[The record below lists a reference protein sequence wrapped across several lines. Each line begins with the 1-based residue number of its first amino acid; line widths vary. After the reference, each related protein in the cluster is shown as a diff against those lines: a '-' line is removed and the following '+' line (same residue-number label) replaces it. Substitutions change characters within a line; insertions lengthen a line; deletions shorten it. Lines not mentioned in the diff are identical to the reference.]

1 MNLTKLVASLACTL
15 CMLLSTAAMA
25 LTLDDIK
32 QMAAVGVPDNI
43 IISTIEGAEETFNL
57 NAQDII
63 DLKGAGISD
72 AVIEALQGTAGTTT
86 RSKPALRDED
96 DSQRSRADS
105 ADREEAPRS
114 RSSRRRSFSDDS
126 EDSDDSMIR
135 RRRRGATTE
144 SNTDSDQEDSLI
156 RRRRGSRDDNRER
169 GSERTDSRVKR
180 TPKKIKAA
188 IANYKE
194 KKFLTASLK
203 LYRLAESG
211 KFPEFEAK
219 INYYL
224 GGSLE
229 KLGLLHSAQVYFQKV
244 VKEGPSSGALFANS
258 LAKMVSI
265 SDKTNDPIYLIR
277 SIDKI
282 SPDDYPG
289 KVKDDLYYYQ
299 GIRNFEKGDYKQ
311 AERNFS
317 KLGRSNRHFVQARY
331 YLGVIYNQQN
341 RRKRAFKVFAD
352 IINRDFRGDPQTI
365 ASIKQ
370 LSFINMARIRYSVQ
384 QYSKAA
390 ELYERLPRL
399 ATHWSTSLYEAAWA
413 HFMSENKEYKALGHL
428 LTIHSPFFRK
438 VWVPEARILEALTYY
453 RICEYGYVEDILDD
467 FKANYGP
474 VQATIDRVLEP
485 YTAGEKPLKELYR
498 SLYSSTSR
506 EYRDLPQAVFAR
518 VESNRRFA
526 GPHNRVLQIEKELRR
541 IRQLKPQW
549 RDSEVG
555 KALVPMLRKQR
566 GIYMKIAGIA
576 LANELD
582 RVRLGLGDLM
592 GQEALIR
599 FEVVSGEYRKYQTRF
614 RNPEAADVQE
624 GIEFD
629 FATNPDLIY
638 WPFNDEYWEDE
649 LGYYERV
656 EPGDCKE

>member
-1 MNLTKLVASLACTL
+1 MNHHKLFSSLVCAL
-15 CMLLSTAAMA
+15 CMLLASAAQA

-32 QMAAVGVPDNI
+32 QMAEVGVPDSI
-43 IISTIEGAEETFNL
+43 IVSTIEGAEETFNL
-57 NAQDII
+57 SAQDII
-63 DLKGAGISD
+63 ELKGAGISD
-72 AVIEALQGTAGTTT
+72 AIIEALQSTAGNVT
-86 RSKPALRDED
+86 RSKPSMREEDEKP
-96 DSQRSRADS
+96 RRRAS
-105 ADREEAPRS
+105 EEPAEAPRS
-114 RSSRRRSFSDDS
+114 RRAADD
-126 EDSDDSMIR
+126 EDDDRMN
-135 RRRRGATTE
+135 RRRRG
-144 SNTDSDQEDSLI
+144 SDDRERSRRAAPEEEEEEDSLI
-156 RRRRGSRDDNRER
+156 RRRGER
-169 GSERTDSRVKR
+169 KDTEERRSGKKVKR

-203 LYRLAESG
+203 LYRLAESN
-211 KFPEFEAK
+211 KYPEFEAK
-219 INYYL
+219 IHYYL

-229 KLGLLHSAQVYFQKV
+229 KIGLLHSAQVYFQKV
-244 VKEGPSSGALFANS
+244 VKEGPGTGALFANS

-282 SPDDYPG
+282 NPEDYPG

-299 GIRNFEKGDYKQ
+299 GVRNFEKSDYKQ

-317 KLGRSNRHFVQARY
+317 KLGRSNSHFVQARY

-341 RRKRAFKVFAD
+341 RRKKAFKVFAD
-352 IINRDFRGDPQTI
+352 IINRDFRGNPETI

-370 LSFINMARIRYSVQ
+370 LAFINMARIRYGVQ
-384 QYSKAA
+384 QYTKAA

-399 ATHWSTSLYEAAWA
+399 ANHWSTSLYEAAWA

-453 RICEYGYVEDILDD
+453 RICEYEYVEEILDN
-467 FKANYGP
+467 FKADYGP
-474 VQATIDRVLEP
+474 VQEQIDVMLAP
-485 YTAGEKPLKELYR
+485 YTAGEKPLKQLYL
-498 SLYSSTSR
+498 SLYSKGSND
-506 EYRDLPQAVFAR
+506 YRALPQAVYAR
-518 VESNRRFA
+518 VESNRRFS

-566 GIYMKIAGIA
+566 GVYMKIAGIA

-582 RVRLGLGDLM
+582 RVRAGLGDLM

-638 WPFNDEYWEDE
+638 WPFNNEYWEDE

>member
-1 MNLTKLVASLACTL
+1 MTRRQSFISLLCAASMLVA
-15 CMLLSTAAMA
+15 TAAQA

-32 QMAAVGVPDNI
+32 QMHEVGVPDNI
-43 IISTIEGAEETFNL
+43 IVSTIEGAEETFNL
-57 NAQDII
+57 SAQDII
-63 DLKGAGISD
+63 ELKGAGISD
-72 AVIEALQGTAGTTT
+72 AVISALQGTSGNVT
-86 RSKPALRDED
+86 RTAP
-96 DSQRSRADS
+96 SR
-105 ADREEAPRS
+105 REEEAPRE
-114 RSSRRRSFSDDS
+114 REAERGRGRVDDGGGEGES
-126 EDSDDSMIR
+126 IIR
-135 RRRRGATTE
+135 RRRGDGARRAAPE
-144 SNTDSDQEDSLI
+144 PEEEDSLI
-156 RRRRGSRDDNRER
+156 RRRGRTRDKERER
-169 GSERTDSRVKR
+169 SSSAKVKR

-203 LYRLAESG
+203 LYRLVESG
-211 KFPEFEAK
+211 KFPEFDAK

-229 KLGLLHSAQVYFQKV
+229 KIGLLHSAQYYFQRV
-244 VKEGPSSGALFANS
+244 VQDGPSTGALFANS

-277 SIDKI
+277 TIDKI
-282 SPDDYPG
+282 SPEDYPG

-299 GIRNFEKGDYKQ
+299 GVRNFEKGDYKQ

-317 KLGRSNRHFVQARY
+317 KLSRSNSHFVQARY
-331 YLGVIYNQQN
+331 FLGVLYNSQN
-341 RRKRAFKVFAD
+341 RRKKSFKVFAD
-352 IINRDFRGDPQTI
+352 IINRDFRGSPETI

-390 ELYERLPRL
+390 DLYERLPRM
-399 ATHWSTSLYEAAWA
+399 TSHWSTSLYEAAWA
-413 HFMSENKEYKALGHL
+413 HFMSENKEYRALGHL
-428 LTIHSPFFRK
+428 LTIHSPFFRR
-438 VWVPEARILEALTYY
+438 VWLPEARILEALTYY
-453 RICEYGYVEDILDD
+453 RICEYEHVEEILDR
-467 FKANYGP
+467 FKADYGP
-474 VQATIDRVLEP
+474 VQDTIDTMLAP
-485 YTAGEKPLKELYR
+485 YTAGEKALKQLYLN
-498 SLYSSTSR
+498 LYGIESGDFR
-506 EYRDLPQAVFAR
+506 QLPAAVYAR

-555 KALVPMLRKQR
+555 RALVPLLRKQR

-576 LANELD
+576 LANELG
-582 RVRLGLGDLM
+582 RVRDGLADLM

-599 FEVVSGEYRKYQTRF
+599 FEVVSGEYRKYQSRF

-629 FATNPDLIY
+629 FATNPEVIY
-638 WPFNDEYWEDE
+638 WPFNNEYWEDE

>member
-1 MNLTKLVASLACTL
+1 MKRRRLVISLLCSATLLVASVAQ
-15 CMLLSTAAMA
+15 A

-32 QMAAVGVPDNI
+32 QMQAVGVPDSI

-57 NAQDII
+57 SAQDII
-63 DLKGAGISD
+63 DLKNASISD
-72 AVIEALQGTAGTTT
+72 TVIQALQGTSGNVT
-86 RSKPALRDED
+86 RTAPSMREEEESEPGRGRGRVEDED
-96 DSQRSRADS
+96 ED
-105 ADREEAPRS
+105 
-114 RSSRRRSFSDDS
+114 
-126 EDSDDSMIR
+126 EDSSMM
-135 RRRRGATTE
+135 RRRRGSIDRRAVPE
-144 SNTDSDQEDSLI
+144 EEEEDSLI
-156 RRRRGSRDDNRER
+156 RRRGRSR
-169 GSERTDSRVKR
+169 SEDRAPSSSASVKR

-188 IANYKE
+188 ITNYKE

-203 LYRLAESG
+203 LYRLSESD
-211 KFPEFEAK
+211 KYPEFQAK
-219 INYYL
+219 IDYYL

-229 KLGLLHSAQVYFQKV
+229 KIGLLHSAQYYFQRV
-244 VKEGPSSGALFANS
+244 VNKGPGTGALFANS

-277 SIDKI
+277 TIDKI
-282 SPDDYPG
+282 SPEDYPG

-299 GIRNFEKGDYKQ
+299 GVRNFEKGDYKQ

-317 KLGRSNRHFVQARY
+317 KLSRSNSHFVQARY
-331 YLGVIYNQQN
+331 YLGVIYNTQN
-341 RRKRAFKVFAD
+341 RRKKSFKVFAD
-352 IINRDFRGDPQTI
+352 IINRDFRGNPETI

-370 LSFINMARIRYSVQ
+370 LAFINMARIRYSVQ

-399 ATHWSTSLYEAAWA
+399 TNHWSTSLYEAAWS
-413 HFMSENKEYKALGHL
+413 HFMSENKEYRALGQL

-438 VWVPEARILEALTYY
+438 VWLPEARILEALTYY
-453 RICEYGYVEDILDD
+453 RICEYEYVEEILDN

-474 VQATIDRVLEP
+474 VQGTIDEMLAP
-485 YTAGEKPLKELYR
+485 YTAGEKPLKQLYL
-498 SLYSSTSR
+498 SLYGSESR
-506 EYRDLPQAVFAR
+506 EYRRLPAAVYAR

-526 GPHNRVLQIEKELRR
+526 GPHNRVLQIERELRR

-555 KALVPMLRKQR
+555 RSLVPLLRKQR

-576 LANELD
+576 LANELGKIRD
-582 RVRLGLGDLM
+582 GLADLM

-599 FEVVSGEYRKYQTRF
+599 FEVVSGEYRKYQSRF

-624 GIEFD
+624 GVEFD
-629 FATNPDLIY
+629 FATNPEVIY
-638 WPFNDEYWEDE
+638 WPFNNEYWEDE

>member
-1 MNLTKLVASLACTL
+1 MTRHK
-15 CMLLSTAAMA
+15 LLSSLVCALCLLLASVAQA

-32 QMAAVGVPDNI
+32 QMAEVGVPDSI

-57 NAQDII
+57 AAQDII
-63 DLKGAGISD
+63 DLKSAGISD
-72 AVIEALQGTAGTTT
+72 AVIEALQGTSGTVT
-86 RSKPALRDED
+86 RSKPSMRDD
-96 DSQRSRADS
+96 DAKSSKDS
-105 ADREEAPRS
+105 DDEEPASRS
-114 RSSRRRSFSDDS
+114 RSRRGRTTDDDDDDDS
-126 EDSDDSMIR
+126 R
-135 RRRRGATTE
+135 VRRRGGDDRSRRAMPE
-144 SNTDSDQEDSLI
+144 EEEEEDSLI
-156 RRRRGSRDDNRER
+156 RRRGSRSEER
-169 GSERTDSRVKR
+169 APTSSSKVKR

-203 LYRLAESG
+203 LYRLAESN
-211 KFPEFEAK
+211 KYPEFEAK

-229 KLGLLHSAQVYFQKV
+229 KIGLLHSAQVYFQKV
-244 VKEGPSSGALFANS
+244 VKEGPSTGALFANS

-282 SPDDYPG
+282 SPEDYPG

-299 GIRNFEKGDYKQ
+299 GVRNFEKGDYKQ

-317 KLGRSNRHFVQARY
+317 KLSRSNSHFVQARY
-331 YLGVIYNQQN
+331 FLGVVYNHQN
-341 RRKRAFKVFAD
+341 RRKKAFKVFAD
-352 IINRDFRGDPQTI
+352 IINRDFRGNPETI

-384 QYSKAA
+384 QYTKAA

-399 ATHWSTSLYEAAWA
+399 ANHWSTSLYEAAWA

-453 RICEYGYVEDILDD
+453 RICEYEYVEEILDD

-474 VQATIDRVLEP
+474 VQQRIDTMLEP
-485 YTAGEKPLKELYR
+485 YTAGEKPLKQLYF
-498 SLYSSTSR
+498 SLYSKDSNDYR
-506 EYRDLPQAVFAR
+506 ELPQAVYAK

-566 GIYMKIAGIA
+566 GVYMKIAGIA

-582 RVRLGLGDLM
+582 RVRAGLGDLM